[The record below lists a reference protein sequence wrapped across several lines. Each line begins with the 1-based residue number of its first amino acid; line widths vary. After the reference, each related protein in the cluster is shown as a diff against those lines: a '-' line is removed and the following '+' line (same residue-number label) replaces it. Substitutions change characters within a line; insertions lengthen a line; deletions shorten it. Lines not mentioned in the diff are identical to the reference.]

1 MIEKSIKND
10 SDIIRSKSIKIFID
24 ISRRYYDYLE
34 DYINN
39 LINITSKIMEKD
51 TIENSLLAYEIWS
64 SIGEIEVYRKNE
76 VEIKKN
82 KNLSVF

>member
-10 SDIIRSKSIKIFID
+10 SDIIRSKSIKIFIN